1 MNASNT
7 QAEQPDAKGAKVAQK
22 TQKIQDD
29 FELTR
34 EDELSRLIIGCA
46 VEVQRELGPGLLESV
61 YRKALMHELR
71 ANGLTVEA
79 EVEFNAFY
87 KGENVGLAYRSDLIV
102 NDLVVIELKSVE
114 ALLEIHRAQLLTYL
128 HLTGHRL
135 GLLINFGEFPVT
147 KGIKRMVNKL

>member
-1 MNASNT
+1 MNSN
-7 QAEQPDAKGAKVAQK
+7 ARQPDAKGAKVARKPQK
-22 TQKIQDD
+22 NHD
-29 FELTR
+29 

-71 ANGLTVEA
+71 ANGLDVES
-79 EVEFNAFY
+79 EVEFNAYY
-87 KGENVGLAYRSDLIV
+87 KGEPVGLAYRSDLIV
-102 NDLVVIELKSVE
+102 DDLVVIELKSVE
-114 ALLEIHRAQLLTYL
+114 NLLEIHRTQLLTYL
-128 HLTGHRL
+128 HLTGHKL

>member
-1 MNASNT
+1 MNTNT
-7 QAEQPDAKGAKVAQK
+7 EQPDAKGAKVAQK
-22 TQKIQDD
+22 TQKIHDKD
-29 FELTR
+29 GLLR

-61 YRKALMHELR
+61 YRKALMYELR
-71 ANGLTVEA
+71 ANGMDVEA

-87 KGENVGLAYRSDLIV
+87 KGESVGLAYRSDLIV
-102 NDLVVIELKSVE
+102 SDLVVIELKSVE
-114 ALLEIHRAQLLTYL
+114 SLLEIHRAQLLTYL